1 MKPFQILENF
11 RNVSSFG
18 FPDPSSSKYP
28 RSLRL
33 FSVSHPHGHS
43 KVVSFGG
50 MESCIQHVCFLN
62 MTYGQNDT
70 GMLSGKEPF
79 VEHSVTSWKGC
90 SGAPVFFY
98 ILNHETGEVETDTAA
113 YFIHFFGIPVDEGN
127 KKLHGKA
134 VSFATIIKHQ
144 GYVTLHNELANAL
157 AEVREYEGDAK

>member
-1 MKPFQILENF
+1 
-11 RNVSSFG
+11 
-18 FPDPSSSKYP
+18 
-28 RSLRL
+28 
-33 FSVSHPHGHS
+33 
-43 KVVSFGG
+43 
-50 MESCIQHVCFLN
+50 

-79 VEHSVTSWKGC
+79 VEHSVTSCKGC

-98 ILNHETGEVETDTAA
+98 ILNHETGEVETDAAA

-134 VSFATIIKHQ
+134 VSFATIIKQQ
-144 GYVTLHNELANAL
+144 GYVTLHNKLAHPL